1 MPKKYTDE
9 FLEEV
14 YKYMQD
20 TNLGVS
26 AVAKHFNVD
35 RGTLSARLKEKY
47 DNVISRKDG
56 KLDIDSTFF
65 NIIDTEHKAYWLGF
79 LTADGYVSSK
89 RTAVELC
96 LAEIDKHHIEL
107 FKEDI
112 KSSHKIIKK
121 KTLLNNKEFISY
133 RLTFR
138 DKEMN
143 SALQSLGLNN
153 DKSYNSYIPF
163 ESIPSDLMQHYIR
176 GLMDGDGCI
185 SYMNNNRIKVCICTT
200 ASLRM
205 ANDII
210 FYFKKEL
217 NIDIKT
223 YTDNNSIHDLCI
235 YKQEDVQ
242 KFYNW
247 LYKDSTI
254 YLERKYSKFAVLEER
269 HRDF

>member
-79 LTADGYVSSK
+79 LTADGYISSK

-121 KTLLNNKEFISY
+121 KTLLK
-133 RLTFR
+133 
-138 DKEMN
+138 
-143 SALQSLGLNN
+143 
-153 DKSYNSYIPF
+153 
-163 ESIPSDLMQHYIR
+163 HR
-176 GLMDGDGCI
+176 GIL
-185 SYMNNNRIKVCICTT
+185 
-200 ASLRM
+200 
-205 ANDII
+205 
-210 FYFKKEL
+210 F
-217 NIDIKT
+217 
-223 YTDNNSIHDLCI
+223 
-235 YKQEDVQ
+235 
-242 KFYNW
+242 
-247 LYKDSTI
+247 
-254 YLERKYSKFAVLEER
+254 LEG
-269 HRDF
+269 